1 MRNWGLVRRA
11 TALRGNRSNEERGA
25 DSAAA
30 SAASMTID
38 AVAGAVRDKDV
49 PRGRERTATSVT
61 ASSRDLRLD
70 LFRGIALWLIFVDHI
85 PRNVVNW
92 FTLRNYGFSDAAEV
106 FIFIS
111 GYTAAFV
118 YGRAMRERGF
128 LVAGVRILKRV
139 WQLYVAHVFLF
150 AIFMAQIAYFQTASN
165 LENPVY
171 AEEVRALDFM
181 QRPDE
186 TIIQALLLAFKPAYM
201 DILPL
206 YIMLLLFF
214 APILW
219 LLQKNA
225 TLALALSVLIYAG
238 NWQFG
243 WNLKSYPTGHWFF
256 NPVAWQLLFVFGAWC
271 ALGGAERLARVLR
284 SPVMISIALAYL
296 AFAFAIAL
304 TWHFP
309 RLAYYVPYWLR
320 EWMYP
325 IDKTNLDVLRFL
337 HFSALAAVT
346 VYFVPS
352 NWPGL
357 TSPLLKPAILCGQ
370 HSLEIFCLGVFLS
383 FAGHFVI
390 VEFYGGYLM
399 QVIVSL
405 VGIAVMTGVAAMISW
420 YKSLER
426 VSGTAR
432 KKPAVDPAGGQ
443 A

>member
-1 MRNWGLVRRA
+1 VRRGN
-11 TALRGNRSNEERGA
+11 ALRGNRSEGERAA

-30 SAASMTID
+30 
-38 AVAGAVRDKDV
+38 AGAAVTADVIAGAIRDKEALRV
-49 PRGRERTATSVT
+49 RAIAAPPVA

-85 PRNVVNW
+85 PNNVVNW

-118 YGRAMRERGF
+118 YGSAMRERGF
-128 LVAGVRILKRV
+128 LVAGARILKRV

-186 TIIQALLLAFKPAYM
+186 TIIQALLLAFKPSYM

-225 TLALALSVLIYAG
+225 TLALALSVLVYAG

-243 WNLKSYPTGHWFF
+243 WNLKSYPSGHWFF

-284 SPVMISIALAYL
+284 SPVMISIAIAYL

-325 IDKTNLDVLRFL
+325 IDKTNLDVLRFT
-337 HFSALAAVT
+337 HFLALAAVT
-346 VYFVPS
+346 VYFLPL
-352 NWPGL
+352 NWKGL
-357 TSPLLKPAILCGQ
+357 GSPLLRPAILCGQ

-390 VEFYGGYLM
+390 VEFYGGYFM
-399 QVIVSL
+399 QVLVSL
-405 VGIAVMTGVAAMISW
+405 VGIAVMTGVAALISW

-426 VSGTAR
+426 GSRTAQ
-432 KKPAVDPAGGQ
+432 KTPAADPAGG
-443 A
+443 